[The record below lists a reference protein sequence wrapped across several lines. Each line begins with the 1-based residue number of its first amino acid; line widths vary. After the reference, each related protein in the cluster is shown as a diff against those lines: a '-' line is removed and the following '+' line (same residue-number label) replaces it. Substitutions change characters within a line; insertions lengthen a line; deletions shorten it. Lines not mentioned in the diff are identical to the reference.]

1 MQRHHLAQK
10 DQISPAHDAI
20 ALAGSGEEEPP
31 QSCQPQHGAG
41 GIHDEHLLRQKLPG
55 WKHHVLVHPAD
66 IAQIFQG
73 GKVVLDLPDDV
84 RQKQQPGKRRGQPY
98 PATREEAARGR
109 EQQRGKNGGAKEERG
124 VFVLQAQPSKGA
136 KQQPPAW
143 LVALD
148 GQHHA
153 IKAGRPQ

>member
-1 MQRHHLAQK
+1 M
-10 DQISPAHDAI
+10 
-20 ALAGSGEEEPP
+20 
-31 QSCQPQHGAG
+31 
-41 GIHDEHLLRQKLPG
+41 
-55 WKHHVLVHPAD
+55 
-66 IAQIFQG
+66 
-73 GKVVLDLPDDV
+73 LDLPDDV

-124 VFVLQAQPSKGA
+124 VFVLQAQPGKGA
-136 KQQPPAW
+136 KQQPPAR

-153 IKAGRPQ
+153 IQAACPQQRFEGVHGVQAVQGEINNRAQDGQAGERDSSYASAQLLGEFAGKNHQCGRRHRWQQMNGE